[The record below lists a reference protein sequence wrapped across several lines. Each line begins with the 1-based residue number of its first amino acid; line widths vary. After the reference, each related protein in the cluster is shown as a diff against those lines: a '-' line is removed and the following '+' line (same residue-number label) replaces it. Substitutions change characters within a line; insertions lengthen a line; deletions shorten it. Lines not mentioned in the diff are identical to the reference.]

1 MNKYLISFVK
11 SNVRVRENKRACH
24 GSDLQH
30 APATFSQSGFR
41 SQQRRV
47 AGPIGLLATALRR
60 ERERAGMS
68 LAELARRAGLAKS
81 TLSQLESGTGNPSL
95 ETLWA
100 LAMALDVQVSRLIG
114 EAQARVQVIRAH
126 EGVAAVSEQGNYA
139 ATLLAACPR
148 RAQRDVYRVRAQPG
162 ARGCPPHGLG
172 MIEHVILA
180 SGRARIGPLGQEVEL
195 APGDYIRH
203 AADVPHVFEALA
215 PDTVAVM
222 LLEHG

>member
-1 MNKYLISFVK
+1 MRQQPSPRADSAA
-11 SNVRVRENKRACH
+11 SNAA
-24 GSDLQH
+24 S
-30 APATFSQSGFR
+30 PA
-41 SQQRRV
+41 
-47 AGPIGLLATALRR
+47 PIGLLATALRR

-139 ATLLAACPR
+139 ATLLAACPAG
-148 RAQRDVYRVRAQPG
+148 AQRDVYRCGRSPAKRDCPSRMARA
-162 ARGCPPHGLG
+162 
-172 MIEHVILA
+172 
-180 SGRARIGPLGQEVEL
+180 
-195 APGDYIRH
+195 
-203 AADVPHVFEALA
+203 
-215 PDTVAVM
+215 
-222 LLEHG
+222 

>member
-148 RAQRDVYRVRAQPG
+148 RAA
-162 ARGCPPHGLG
+162 
-172 MIEHVILA
+172 
-180 SGRARIGPLGQEVEL
+180 
-195 APGDYIRH
+195 
-203 AADVPHVFEALA
+203 
-215 PDTVAVM
+215 
-222 LLEHG
+222 

>member
-1 MNKYLISFVK
+1 
-11 SNVRVRENKRACH
+11 
-24 GSDLQH
+24 
-30 APATFSQSGFR
+30 
-41 SQQRRV
+41 
-47 AGPIGLLATALRR
+47 
-60 ERERAGMS
+60 MS

-139 ATLLAACPR
+139 ATLLAACPAPR
-148 RAQRDVYRVRAQPG
+148 SAMCTGCGRSPAKRD
-162 ARGCPPHGLG
+162 CPSRMAG

>member
-1 MNKYLISFVK
+1 MRQQPSPRADSAA
-11 SNVRVRENKRACH
+11 SNAA
-24 GSDLQH
+24 S
-30 APATFSQSGFR
+30 PA
-41 SQQRRV
+41 
-47 AGPIGLLATALRR
+47 PIGLLATALRR

-139 ATLLAACPR
+139 ATLLAACPAG
-148 RAQRDVYRVRAQPG
+148 AQRDVYRVRAQPG
-162 ARGCPPHGLG
+162 EARLSKPHGP
-172 MIEHVILA
+172 A
-180 SGRARIGPLGQEVEL
+180 
-195 APGDYIRH
+195 
-203 AADVPHVFEALA
+203 
-215 PDTVAVM
+215 
-222 LLEHG
+222 

>member
-1 MNKYLISFVK
+1 MDRTHTMHQPS
-11 SNVRVRENKRACH
+11 SPTAD
-24 GSDLQH
+24 S
-30 APATFSQSGFR
+30 APTAASP
-41 SQQRRV
+41 
-47 AGPIGLLATALRR
+47 APIGLLATALRR

-81 TLSQLESGTGNPSL
+81 TLSQLESGVGNPSL

-126 EGVAAVSEQGNYA
+126 EGAAAVSEQGNYA
-139 ATLLAACPR
+139 ATLLAACPAG
-148 RAQRDVYRVRAQPG
+148 AQRDVYRVRAQPG
-162 ARGCPPHGLG
+162 EPRLSRPHGPG

>member
-1 MNKYLISFVK
+1 M
-11 SNVRVRENKRACH
+11 
-24 GSDLQH
+24 
-30 APATFSQSGFR
+30 
-41 SQQRRV
+41 
-47 AGPIGLLATALRR
+47 
-60 ERERAGMS
+60 
-68 LAELARRAGLAKS
+68 
-81 TLSQLESGTGNPSL
+81 SQLESGTGNPSL

-126 EGVAAVSEQGNYA
+126 EGVAAVSEQGNCGHV
-139 ATLLAACPR
+139 LAACPAARSAMCGAGAAR
-148 RAQRDVYRVRAQPG
+148 RSATVRRM
-162 ARGCPPHGLG
+162 AR

>member
-1 MNKYLISFVK
+1 MRQQPSPRADSAA
-11 SNVRVRENKRACH
+11 SNAA
-24 GSDLQH
+24 S
-30 APATFSQSGFR
+30 PA
-41 SQQRRV
+41 
-47 AGPIGLLATALRR
+47 PIGLLATARCAA
-60 ERERAGMS
+60 RERAGMS

-148 RAQRDVYRVRAQPG
+148 ARSVMCTGAGAARRSAAVRRMARHDRACDPG
-162 ARGCPPHGLG
+162 ER
-172 MIEHVILA
+172 
-180 SGRARIGPLGQEVEL
+180 RARIGPLGQEVEL

>member
-1 MNKYLISFVK
+1 MRQQPSPRADSAA
-11 SNVRVRENKRACH
+11 SNAA
-24 GSDLQH
+24 S
-30 APATFSQSGFR
+30 PA
-41 SQQRRV
+41 
-47 AGPIGLLATALRR
+47 PIGLLATALRR

-114 EAQARVQVIRAH
+114 EAQARVQVIRA
-126 EGVAAVSEQGNYA
+126 
-139 ATLLAACPR
+139 R
-148 RAQRDVYRVRAQPG
+148 RRCRRVRAGQLCGHAAGRLPA
-162 ARGCPPHGLG
+162 ARSAMCTGCGRSPAKRDCPPHGPG

>member
-1 MNKYLISFVK
+1 MRQQPSPRADSAA
-11 SNVRVRENKRACH
+11 SNAA
-24 GSDLQH
+24 S
-30 APATFSQSGFR
+30 PA
-41 SQQRRV
+41 
-47 AGPIGLLATALRR
+47 PIGLLATALRR

-139 ATLLAACPR
+139 ATLLAACPAA
-148 RAQRDVYRVRAQPG
+148 RAMCTGCGRSPAKRDCPSRM
-162 ARGCPPHGLG
+162 AR

>member
-47 AGPIGLLATALRR
+47 AGPIGLLATARC
-60 ERERAGMS
+60 AAS
-68 LAELARRAGLAKS
+68 ANAPACLAELARRAGLAS

-114 EAQARVQVIRAH
+114 EAQARVRSFARTKALPPCPSRATMRH
-126 EGVAAVSEQGNYA
+126 CWPPAHA
-139 ATLLAACPR
+139 P
-148 RAQRDVYRVRAQPG
+148 RDVYRVRAQPG
-162 ARGCPPHGLG
+162 KRGCPPHGPA
-172 MIEHVILA
+172 HD
-180 SGRARIGPLGQEVEL
+180 RACDPGERRADRAAGQEVEL

>member
-1 MNKYLISFVK
+1 
-11 SNVRVRENKRACH
+11 
-24 GSDLQH
+24 
-30 APATFSQSGFR
+30 
-41 SQQRRV
+41 
-47 AGPIGLLATALRR
+47 
-60 ERERAGMS
+60 MS

-139 ATLLAACPR
+139 ATLLAACPAG
-148 RAQRDVYRVRAQPG
+148 AQRDVYRVRAQPG
-162 ARGCPPHGLG
+162 EARLSKPHGG
-172 MIEHVILA
+172 HD
-180 SGRARIGPLGQEVEL
+180 RACDPGERPRAIGPLGQEEVEL

-215 PDTVAVM
+215 PDTVA
-222 LLEHG
+222 

>member
-1 MNKYLISFVK
+1 M
-11 SNVRVRENKRACH
+11 
-24 GSDLQH
+24 
-30 APATFSQSGFR
+30 
-41 SQQRRV
+41 
-47 AGPIGLLATALRR
+47 
-60 ERERAGMS
+60 
-68 LAELARRAGLAKS
+68 
-81 TLSQLESGTGNPSL
+81 
-95 ETLWA
+95 
-100 LAMALDVQVSRLIG
+100 QVSRLIG

-148 RAQRDVYRVRAQPG
+148 RAARCVPVRAQPG
-162 ARGCPPHGLG
+162 EARLSAAWPGHD
-172 MIEHVILA
+172 
-180 SGRARIGPLGQEVEL
+180 RACDPGERPRADRAAGQEVEL